1 MWLSNSIAHVVE
13 EYNEN
18 ICDLKKHLCD
28 AVLKVF
34 DERELNVLLMNR
46 EDIERPEPIAS
57 GLVCAVVYPAVDAY
71 GFSNLPR

>member
-1 MWLSNSIAHVVE
+1 MWLLNSIAHVVE
-13 EYNEN
+13 ENNEN
-18 ICDLKKHLCD
+18 ICDLKKYLCD

-46 EDIERPEPIAS
+46 NEIERPELIAS
-57 GLVCAVVYPAVDAY
+57 GLVCAIAYSSVDAY